1 MQLRESS
8 LEDIDQPARCG
19 VGFAGQLVDHLVFGV
34 DVVEGLANL
43 DENAIL
49 IAGKVAAVDA
59 GHPAFAVV
67 GLASQPLKVN
77 SMRSLVWVNSS
88 SKVRRLIAMRSIS
101 SKFSRI
107 CHAFIILNSS

>member
-1 MQLRESS
+1 M
-8 LEDIDQPARCG
+8 
-19 VGFAGQLVDHLVFGV
+19 GFAGQLVDHLVFGV

-67 GLASQPLKVN
+67 GLAIPAVEGELDAFLGVGEQFLKGAAADCNARKNPLY
-77 SMRSLVWVNSS
+77 
-88 SKVRRLIAMRSIS
+88 
-101 SKFSRI
+101 F
-107 CHAFIILNSS
+107 